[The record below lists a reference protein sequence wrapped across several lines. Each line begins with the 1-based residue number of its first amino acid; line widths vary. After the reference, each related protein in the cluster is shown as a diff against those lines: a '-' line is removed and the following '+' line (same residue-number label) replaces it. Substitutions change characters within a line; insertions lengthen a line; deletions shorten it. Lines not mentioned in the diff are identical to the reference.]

1 MDIRVRGSVGF
12 TSLNHPIKP
21 FKIKTNQDVI
31 SFSEIDYTKN
41 ASKDFLQDVSNFFL
55 DNFANQSAHPYW
67 KQCRKD
73 AQTFKKEVYDDYIK
87 ECMLP
92 SYSNLIQNPDTTML
106 LGKSSD
112 GKICAGI
119 VSTPLNLSAKV
130 NNDRTLYIDS
140 LAVDKEYRK
149 NHIAQKLM
157 NSVIDTS
164 KGRYDDAFLVAYK
177 ESVPFYAKQGFVDTT
192 NQELIDEVAK
202 ERKDYPEF
210 ASCLSK
216 KL

>member
-1 MDIRVRGSVGF
+1 M
-12 TSLNHPIKP
+12 
-21 FKIKTNQDVI
+21 
-31 SFSEIDYTKN
+31 
-41 ASKDFLQDVSNFFL
+41 
-55 DNFANQSAHPYW
+55 
-67 KQCRKD
+67 
-73 AQTFKKEVYDDYIK
+73 
-87 ECMLP
+87 
-92 SYSNLIQNPDTTML
+92 
-106 LGKSSD
+106 
-112 GKICAGI
+112 
-119 VSTPLNLSAKV
+119 
-130 NNDRTLYIDS
+130 
-140 LAVDKEYRK
+140 AVDKEYRK
-149 NHIAQKLM
+149 NHIAQKLL